1 MTPLL
6 PLLLIAMPP
15 LLASIVSEP
24 GDGRLATLAP
34 CSTPAAGQRWRL
46 AADGWGSNATLTN
59 AAVDPQAPVKCLA
72 VTDWAVG
79 VENATVGEYGCAE
92 DREPGSE
99 GTFNQRWGRQDDQLR
114 VFTAA
119 GVPSTM
125 CLTAASAAPGAGVH
139 IATCR
144 SVVGVLQR
152 WHYLPSTGGLQL
164 LQPGSLRSA
173 SPAMCLSTGPPPLP
187 PAVLLHNTSF
197 ADVRGF
203 SYQPYFP
210 SVGGTGDAIWGNPAV
225 FDLASIDA
233 DFLAAKQTFPKVNVM
248 RLWMSLDGFISNPTG
263 YPAQL
268 ASVLALGP
276 KHRIRFVVTL
286 FNNWQSIPD
295 FGGKHAVQAESIFFL
310 SANHSSPTS
319 VPTQAFLEAVVLP
332 HATNPSILVWDIVN
346 EPDGAWKNFVVRTAR
361 WLRSSARVEASI
373 GVSCAPGMGCLEE
386 FNDNET
392 QTDVLLIHPYCPGCF
407 LGGPGESGMEGFAAS
422 LNQYVS
428 VANARNLPLLATE
441 TCWGSMNDSSRAL
454 SCSFELGELKKRN
467 IGFCPHGLRY
477 SKVADLHN
485 YSGGPV
491 CTESGYMAFLQSDRS
506 LRAHHQVYNL
516 Y

>member
-1 MTPLL
+1 MMSPLL
-6 PLLLIAMPP
+6 PLLLIAMPQ
-15 LLASIVSEP
+15 LLASIASDP

-72 VTDWAVG
+72 ATDWAVG
-79 VENATVGEYGCAE
+79 AENATVGEYGCAE

-99 GTFNQRWGRQDDQLR
+99 GTFNQRWGRHDDQLR

-125 CLTAASAAPGAGVH
+125 CLTAASAAPGADIH

-144 SVVGVLQR
+144 SLAGVLQG

-164 LQPGSLRSA
+164 LQPDSLRST

-263 YPAQL
+263 PAGSPAGERARTRPEASHPFCSHAFQQL
-268 ASVLALGP
+268 A
-276 KHRIRFVVTL
+276 
-286 FNNWQSIPD
+286 
-295 FGGKHAVQAESIFFL
+295 E
-310 SANHSSPTS
+310 HSR
-319 VPTQAFLEAVVLP
+319 LWREA
-332 HATNPSILVWDIVN
+332 
-346 EPDGAWKNFVVRTAR
+346 
-361 WLRSSARVEASI
+361 RSS
-373 GVSCAPGMGCLEE
+373 G
-386 FNDNET
+386 
-392 QTDVLLIHPYCPGCF
+392 
-407 LGGPGESGMEGFAAS
+407 
-422 LNQYVS
+422 
-428 VANARNLPLLATE
+428 
-441 TCWGSMNDSSRAL
+441 
-454 SCSFELGELKKRN
+454 
-467 IGFCPHGLRY
+467 
-477 SKVADLHN
+477 
-485 YSGGPV
+485 
-491 CTESGYMAFLQSDRS
+491 
-506 LRAHHQVYNL
+506 
-516 Y
+516 